1 MEMDD
6 FDVKSLSFSRN
17 EWTARVVNIYS
28 PLVIEGYNS
37 IFKKAYQMCEENN
50 EKEKYL
56 MTFQNLIL
64 RIPKWN
70 QNIIETE
77 TKRILEKSN
86 CPHLEELI
94 TCVHIIY
101 LKALTLMR
109 VGCKQ
114 KKIDIDIPKLDVFTH
129 KVYVSTSKKI
139 YQNVY
144 LFERNISPLQ
154 IQKNKRELEM
164 IVNECILNTIRD
176 SIPVDEILKRY
187 LEETIEEEVVE
198 KEVEKGPEP
207 GPETETNK
215 QKELEQQ
222 KEKEKELQKPL
233 EEKKEI
239 LHEEKPKVEETISVQ
254 ETPPHQISFNDTDFV
269 QDCNNLVTKISAPKD
284 IESLNKKNEEREK
297 QKMME
302 EDDDDDYDND
312 RIKIS
317 NEIVSLNDIDIKSIN
332 DSDVLSED
340 DIGVE
345 TLP

>member
-1 MEMDD
+1 MKMDD

-37 IFKKAYQMCEENN
+37 IFKKAFQMCEENN

-70 QNIIETE
+70 QNIIENE

-114 KKIDIDIPKLDVFTH
+114 KKIDINIPKLDVFTH
-129 KVYVSTSKKI
+129 KVYCMTSKKI
-139 YQNVY
+139 YQNTY
-144 LFERNISPLQ
+144 LFEKYISPLQ
-154 IQKNKRELEM
+154 IQKNKRELEI
-164 IVNECILNTIRD
+164 IVNECILNTIREN
-176 SIPVDEILKRY
+176 IPVDEILKKY
-187 LEETIEEEVVE
+187 LEETIEEEIVE
-198 KEVEKGPEP
+198 KEIEPPEKPPVE
-207 GPETETNK
+207 
-215 QKELEQQ
+215 
-222 KEKEKELQKPL
+222 EKKVVVA
-233 EEKKEI
+233 EEKKEDEKKG
-239 LHEEKPKVEETISVQ
+239 EELKVEEIKEVPVVEEIQ
-254 ETPPHQISFNDTDFV
+254 KISFNDTDFV
-269 QDCNNLVTKISAPKD
+269 HDNNTNSITQIIAPKD
-284 IESLNKKNEEREK
+284 IESLNKKNEERER
-297 QKMME
+297 QRLL
-302 EDDDDDYDND
+302 EDDDDDNDDCD

-317 NEIVSLNDIDIKSIN
+317 NEIVSVNDIDIKNIN
-332 DSDVLSED
+332 DMSTISED
-340 DIGVE
+340 ELGVE